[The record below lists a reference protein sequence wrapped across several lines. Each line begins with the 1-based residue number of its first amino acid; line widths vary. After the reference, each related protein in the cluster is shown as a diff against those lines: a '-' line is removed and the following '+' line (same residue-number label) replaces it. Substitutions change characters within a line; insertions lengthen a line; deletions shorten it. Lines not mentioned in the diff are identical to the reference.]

1 MIILIRPINV
11 EIGVRKLQ
19 EKIVGI
25 LGGMGPDATCV
36 LFDRIIKYTNA
47 KCDNEHIRI
56 IIDNNPKIP
65 DRTAAILG
73 NSVSPIS
80 ELVKTATN
88 LQNSGAD
95 FIIIP
100 CITSHYFLE
109 EIQREISVP
118 ILNALE
124 ITKEYMNK
132 HLGNIN
138 KIGVIATSGTI
149 KTNLFQKL
157 LADKEIIIPTE
168 VEQREYVMEIIYG
181 KEGVKAGNRTGKVRE
196 YLVEIVERLKNR
208 GAEAIIAGC
217 TEISIVLD
225 QSDIDIPL
233 IDPLTLMAKKSVEIA
248 KGLGNK

>member
-1 MIILIRPINV
+1 M
-11 EIGVRKLQ
+11 Q

>member
-1 MIILIRPINV
+1 M
-11 EIGVRKLQ
+11 Q
-19 EKIVGI
+19 EKIIGI

-36 LFDRIIKYTNA
+36 LFDRIIRYTNA
-47 KCDNEHIRI
+47 KCDSEHIRV

-73 NSVSPIS
+73 DSTSPVS

-100 CITSHYFLE
+100 CITSHYYFK
-109 EIQREISVP
+109 EIQKEIGVP

-124 ITKEYMNK
+124 ITREHINRN
-132 HLGNIN
+132 HANIK

-149 KTNLFQKL
+149 RTNLFQKL
-157 LADKEIIIPTE
+157 LDDKEIIIPTDE
-168 VEQREYVMEIIYG
+168 EQREYVMEIIYG
-181 KEGVKAGNRTGKVRE
+181 KEGVKAGNRTGKVKE
-196 YLVEIVERLKNR
+196 QLSEIVKRLKIR

-233 IDPLTLMAKKSVEIA
+233 IDPLTIMAKKSVSLA
-248 KGLGNK
+248 KGWE

>member
-1 MIILIRPINV
+1 MLIILNIYYV

-19 EKIVGI
+19 EKIIGI

-65 DRTAAILG
+65 DRTGAILG
-73 NSVSPIS
+73 NSVSPVT

-100 CITSHYFLE
+100 CITSHYFFK
-109 EIQREISVP
+109 EIQREIDVP

-124 ITKEYMNK
+124 ITKEHIDK
-132 HLGNIN
+132 HHGNIS

-149 KTNLFQKL
+149 RTNLFQKL
-157 LADKEIIIPTE
+157 LIDKEIIIPTE
-168 VEQREYVMEIIYG
+168 EEQREYVMEIIYG
-181 KEGVKAGNRTGKVRE
+181 KEGVKAGNRAGKVKE

-233 IDPLTLMAKKSVEIA
+233 VDPLTLMAKKSVEIA
-248 KGLGNK
+248 KG